1 MKTALITGTKEK
13 SIGRFVADF
22 LHKNGWEI
30 WLYSRHAQ
38 KVDKPHWHERKCDI
52 SSEKSIAELM
62 EEIQDID
69 LVMMLADTGGHG
81 LLENLSETKVKDCI
95 DSKLV
100 GSVLLNKSIF
110 NKFSKRST
118 PIKIIWCAGKPS
130 GKSKD
135 LILYSMVNSGLASYV
150 DALNNHYQS
159 VFEAYYLPTG
169 LISPSTL
176 GDDYIQKTGPELQKI
191 AESPQVIVDKV
202 KQIIDNKIE
211 RGMIDVA
218 KQIL

>member
-1 MKTALITGTKEK
+1 MKTALIAGTKEK

-30 WLYSRHAQ
+30 WLYSRHAE
-38 KVDKPHWHERKCDI
+38 KIDKPHWHERKCDI
-52 SSEKSIAELM
+52 SSEKSIEELLD
-62 EEIQDID
+62 EIQDID

-81 LLENLSETKVKDCI
+81 FLENLSETKVKDCI

-100 GSVLLNKSIF
+100 GSILLNKALC
-110 NKFSKRST
+110 NKFSKRSE

-150 DALNNHYQS
+150 DALNKHYQAF
-159 VFEAYYLPTG
+159 FEAYYLPTG

-202 KQIIDNKIE
+202 KQVIDNKIE
-211 RGMIDVA
+211 RGMIDIA
-218 KQIL
+218 KDII